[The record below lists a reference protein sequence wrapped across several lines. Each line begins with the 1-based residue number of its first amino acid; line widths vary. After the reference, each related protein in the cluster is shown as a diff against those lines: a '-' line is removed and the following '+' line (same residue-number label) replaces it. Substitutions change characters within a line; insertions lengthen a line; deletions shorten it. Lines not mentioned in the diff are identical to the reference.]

1 MYILIERSHWLRIGF
16 FINPGTILT
25 GYFENHGN
33 WGPGNWGL
41 AVSIKNP
48 SLTLL
53 LKKNMLEKVLQ
64 KEDGHEKT
72 PKDQKKPV
80 SIILELSKKM
90 FTNCSDGLNMF
101 ENFVFGVW

>member
-1 MYILIERSHWLRIGF
+1 
-16 FINPGTILT
+16 
-25 GYFENHGN
+25 
-33 WGPGNWGL
+33 
-41 AVSIKNP
+41 
-48 SLTLL
+48 
-53 LKKNMLEKVLQ
+53 MLEKVLQ

-101 ENFVFGVW
+101 ENFFFGSLEVLWK